1 MSESV
6 GVYMDDETIDR
17 LDEIKRE
24 RDKLGREHASRSAV
38 ARDATE
44 LGLVALA
51 FFEDVDPRAP
61 PATKRT
67 ALRQALEQHY
77 DVDGDGA

>member
-1 MSESV
+1 MGEAV
-6 GVYMDDETIDR
+6 GLQLDDEQIEQ
-17 LDEIKRE
+17 LDERKRE
-24 RDKLGREHASRSAV
+24 RDRLGREHASRSGV
-38 ARDATE
+38 ARDALG

-51 FFEDVDPRAP
+51 FFDDVDPHAP

-77 DVDGDGA
+77 DVADES